1 MYHGG
6 LAVDC
11 VVPRAHDV
19 LLETN
24 TSIITMRGSNG
35 VALLASLTSVVLGQ
49 SGMLNNANFDF
60 LTEYPVTNM
69 HGSNPG
75 RWYQLHLDW

>member
-1 MYHGG
+1 MYMYHGG

-19 LLETN
+19 LTETN

-49 SGMLNNANFDF
+49 SGMLNNANFDYLTSKF
-60 LTEYPVTNM
+60 LA
-69 HGSNPG
+69 
-75 RWYQLHLDW
+75 

>member
-1 MYHGG
+1 MYMYHGG

-24 TSIITMRGSNG
+24 TSIIMRGSNG

-49 SGMLNNANFDF
+49 SGMLNNANFDNLTFKF
-60 LTEYPVTNM
+60 LA
-69 HGSNPG
+69 
-75 RWYQLHLDW
+75 

>member
-1 MYHGG
+1 MYMYHGG

-24 TSIITMRGSNG
+24 TSIIMRGSNG
-35 VALLASLTSVVLGQ
+35 IALLASLTSVVLGQ
-49 SGMLNNANFDF
+49 SGMWNNAYFDYLTFKF
-60 LTEYPVTNM
+60 LA
-69 HGSNPG
+69 
-75 RWYQLHLDW
+75 

>member
-1 MYHGG
+1 MYMYHGG

-24 TSIITMRGSNG
+24 TSIIMRGSNG

-49 SGMLNNANFDF
+49 SGMLNNANFDYLTFKF
-60 LTEYPVTNM
+60 LA
-69 HGSNPG
+69 
-75 RWYQLHLDW
+75 

>member
-24 TSIITMRGSNG
+24 TSIIMRGSNG

-49 SGMLNNANFDF
+49 SGMLNNANFDYLTFKF
-60 LTEYPVTNM
+60 LA
-69 HGSNPG
+69 
-75 RWYQLHLDW
+75 